1 MVWLCT
7 QTTEGKRYDKQPFR
21 PGVADG
27 IEQHIGKDNKPGWSE
42 GSWPGVRVRVEYEWR
57 P

>member
-27 IEQHIGKDNKPGWSE
+27 IEQHIGKDNKPG
-42 GSWPGVRVRVEYEWR
+42 
-57 P
+57 